1 METPC
6 VCPSEGHKYG
16 GQKLTETSVIEPCY
30 KKRVLIFRKLVD
42 IKIKIK
48 GLLRKQN
55 PEDESF
61 LTYLPELF
69 GRHFIVT

>member
-1 METPC
+1 M
-6 VCPSEGHKYG
+6 CPSEGHKNG

-48 GLLRKQN
+48 GLLRKKIQKM
-55 PEDESF
+55 S
-61 LTYLPELF
+61 
-69 GRHFIVT
+69 HF